1 MMNNPLSIMQGITSS
16 PIAPI
21 VGALRNGKNPVAM
34 IQQMAG
40 RNPQMAQAM
49 QIINGKS
56 PQQLQQIAMNMAN
69 ERGIDINQLIQ
80 SLGIR

>member
-1 MMNNPLSIMQGITSS
+1 MTNSPLYMLQGLTNS
-16 PIAPI
+16 PISPI
-21 VGALRNGKNPVAM
+21 IGALRNGRNPVAM